1 MSMLFSG
8 SDDKKTS
15 SQWRLE
21 EDGLMSHFRDEFD
34 EIPITRSEWISG
46 EYRNPKLFKNESQSS
61 ND

>member
-21 EDGLMSHFRDEFD
+21 EDGVMAHFRDEYD
-34 EIPITRSEWISG
+34 EIPISRSEWILG
-46 EYRNPKLFKNESQSS
+46 TYREPKLPKNESQSS